1 MKPSD
6 NLLTPEGVAYVNANP
21 SLNLDGLTSFTTTQG
36 IGLILILI
44 VFFGLFYFY
53 KKATAGANL
62 DSVTSSKEGLRRVGG
77 ALLALV
83 VVLGAFSYL
92 GILGKIQELTS
103 LSATSTSGNTPLLA
117 PSSIIKETDTGTGPV
132 IKAEGQAQMFE
143 MIKATEVENRSVLAV
158 QKISINA
165 AACTAIGQANCTSV
179 GGMSN
184 VTLAMLAR
192 LKKECSCDITVSGG
206 TEWWAH
212 SASTKHRP
220 GNITA
225 VDLRKATAL
234 DSYIKNNFS
243 KKFGSWSTCYSNY
256 SWNGFVF
263 CDEKPPSSAHWHVEP

>member
-1 MKPSD
+1 MNPAN
-6 NLLTPEGVAYVNANP
+6 NLLTPEGVAYINANP
-21 SLNLDGLTSFTTTQG
+21 NLNLGDLTSLTTTQG
-36 IGLILILI
+36 VSVTLLVV
-44 VFFGLFYFY
+44 VFTGLFYFY
-53 KKATAGANL
+53 KKVTAGANL
-62 DSVTSSKEGLRRVGG
+62 GEVSSSKEGLQRVGG
-77 ALLALV
+77 SLLALV
-83 VVLGAFSYL
+83 VVLGIFSYL

-103 LSATSTSGNTPLLA
+103 LGTTPASGPTPLLA
-117 PSSIIKETDTGTGPV
+117 PSPILKETDAGTGPV

-143 MIKATEVENRSVLAV
+143 MVKATEVENRSVLAV
-158 QKISINA
+158 QKIAINA

-212 SASTKHRP
+212 SASTKHQP

-225 VDLRKATAL
+225 VDLRKSTAL

-243 KKFGSWSTCYSNY
+243 KKLSSWSTCYSNY